1 VDSLNQER
9 PTDRP
14 KPDVLPIHRW
24 GCERCDDSDITG
36 QKDLAQSWAIESGA
50 LRSQGDK
57 ANQGHPCREQGRFF
71 CEACRISKWDHPKN
85 VDGCDKLDHHLAHMW
100 ACQPDRRANG
110 PLGPVG

>member
-9 PTDRP
+9 PADRP
-14 KPDVLPIHRW
+14 KSDVLPVHRW

-36 QKDLAQSWAIESGA
+36 QKDLAHSWAITSGA
-50 LRSQGDK
+50 LRSHDNK
-57 ANQGHPCREQGRFF
+57 ANQEHPRREQGRFF

-100 ACQPDRRANG
+100 ACQPDRRVNG